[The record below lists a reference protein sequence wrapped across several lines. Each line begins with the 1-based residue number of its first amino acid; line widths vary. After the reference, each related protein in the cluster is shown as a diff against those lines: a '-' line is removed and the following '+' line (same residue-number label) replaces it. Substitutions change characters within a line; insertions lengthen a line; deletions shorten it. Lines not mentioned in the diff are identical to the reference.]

1 MLFSAS
7 NKEEIVSLQRFL
19 EAQEREEK
27 VKKNHQKLA
36 LYGARKMKLGARLS
50 ACCAMAQGKWSKA
63 QKPQMAAPWRKETA
77 PARGKNPI
85 N

>member
-27 VKKNHQKLA
+27 VKNHQKLA
-36 LYGARKMKLGARLS
+36 LWRKKLELGAGLS
-50 ACCAMAQGKWSKA
+50 ACCAMARGKWS
-63 QKPQMAAPWRKETA
+63 
-77 PARGKNPI
+77 
-85 N
+85 